1 MEISTIESY
10 LNAIDSKSS
19 TPGGGSVA
27 ALVGELGVCLARM
40 YGHLSLNTKA
50 FIAQDEQDKGI
61 FIEHMNIL
69 EKARIEIHQFISEDM
84 LVYEAFCVAYKDQSN
99 ERERN
104 IQRATYRAMDVPLK
118 CMRVSLQVMLSCAIM
133 LKLGNKRAISDCAIA
148 CVLCHAAIESS
159 YLNVLI
165 NLVSYKNEEENK
177 KTLIEIDEIR
187 KKSEQIKEE
196 CIKVAIEVIK
206 G

>member
-148 CVLCHAAIESS
+148 CVSCHAAIESS